1 MSFAKIVK
9 EELSQ
14 LNTTNEEQL
23 AELSAMFDLASELS
37 ISNHEQTLWF
47 KSNNPTVS
55 RRFLTM
61 LKRQYKIENTLLTK
75 KQGNFKKGY
84 QIALGVKESL
94 EQIKFEHGI
103 FNDDDQSDL
112 LTQSPE
118 TKLGYLRGA
127 FLTSGSVNDP
137 KTAEYHLEIYG
148 DNSDVILK
156 IQQLMNLFDLN
167 AKITKR
173 RKGFIVYLKDASNIE
188 DFLRLIGASDT
199 VFEYEDIRIKRDFNN
214 SINRILNCEIAN
226 EKKTIVAANQQIKD
240 IELILKYR
248 VPLNE
253 KLQQVVD
260 LRLQNPDASL
270 NELIESFEATYQETI
285 TKSGLNHR
293 FKKLS
298 EIALGLKEGNE
309 S

>member
-1 MSFAKIVK
+1 
-9 EELSQ
+9 
-14 LNTTNEEQL
+14 
-23 AELSAMFDLASELS
+23 
-37 ISNHEQTLWF
+37 
-47 KSNNPTVS
+47 
-55 RRFLTM
+55 
-61 LKRQYKIENTLLTK
+61 
-75 KQGNFKKGY
+75 
-84 QIALGVKESL
+84 
-94 EQIKFEHGI
+94 
-103 FNDDDQSDL
+103 DDDQSDL

-156 IQQLMNLFDLN
+156 IQQLMNQFDLT

-199 VFEYEDIRIKRDFNN
+199 VFEYEDIRIKRDSIN

-226 EKKTIVAANQQIKD
+226 EKKAIVATNHQIKD
-240 IELILKYR
+240 VEVILKYR

-285 TKSGLNHR
+285 TESGLNHR

>member
-14 LNTTNEEQL
+14 LNTSNEEQL

-103 FNDDDQSDL
+103 FNEDDQSDL

-156 IQQLMNLFDLN
+156 IQQLMNQFDLN

>member
-14 LNTTNEEQL
+14 LNTSNEEQL

-37 ISNHEQTLWF
+37 ILNHEQTLWF

-103 FNDDDQSDL
+103 FNEDDQSDL

-156 IQQLMNLFDLN
+156 IQQLMNQFDLN

-248 VPLNE
+248 VPLND

>member
-103 FNDDDQSDL
+103 FNEDDQSDL

-270 NELIESFEATYQETI
+270 NELIENFEATYQETI

>member
-14 LNTTNEEQL
+14 LNTSNEEQL

-103 FNDDDQSDL
+103 FNEDDQSDL

-118 TKLGYLRGA
+118 TKLSYLRGA

-156 IQQLMNLFDLN
+156 IQQLMNQFDLN

>member
-14 LNTTNEEQL
+14 LNTSNEEQL

-103 FNDDDQSDL
+103 FNEDDQSDL

-118 TKLGYLRGA
+118 TKLSYLRGA

-156 IQQLMNLFDLN
+156 IQQLMNQFDLN

-270 NELIESFEATYQETI
+270 NELIESFESTYQESI

-293 FKKLS
+293 FKKISDL
-298 EIALGLKEGNE
+298 ALGLKEGNE